1 MNKKY
6 WVPDV
11 LKCSVIEYIDKDREY
26 RNKRKREE
34 YIMDYKYLELRCIEE
49 SKKLQKMIRAKR
61 KKVFATQRDISDKT
75 GLDKGAI
82 SQIELGVI
90 TMSRECV
97 ELYLKAI
104 KFDNVDLV
112 MCVFDYL
119 KVEKSIKKYEFI
131 IENLEDKKLKILS
144 DFGNLIKNGK

>member
-61 KKVFATQRDISDKT
+61 KKVFGTQRDISDKT